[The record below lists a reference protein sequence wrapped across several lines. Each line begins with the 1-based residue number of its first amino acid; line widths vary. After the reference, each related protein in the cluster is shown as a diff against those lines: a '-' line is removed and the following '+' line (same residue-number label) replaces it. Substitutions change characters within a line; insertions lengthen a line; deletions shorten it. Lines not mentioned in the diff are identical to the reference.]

1 MKLTNEEIARV
12 FAGYIGSEATYNNKI
27 NNHQGKILGVDA
39 VGNVI
44 LSHKSVLVP
53 YKVCDIGYSSMLLTP
68 LSSITDEHAIEV
80 AKMRGIEKPKIKRT
94 INLIKIIGHNATLS
108 ISYLEME
115 IHLMANTYNC
125 TNTMDVVN
133 IREYLKSKGYDVPM
147 WFGIDHH
154 ANGKTA
160 IELGVAID
168 KTKTNLV

>member
-1 MKLTNEEIARV
+1 MQQLTNEEITKV
-12 FAGYIGSEATYNNKI
+12 FAGYIGCEATYNNKI

-80 AKMRGIEKPKIKRT
+80 AKMFGMVMASVRERTSKCVFLVDDTHSLLIGFDCHVTYAKNGFMHSEKETSLVVQRLAKLGYAIP
-94 INLIKIIGHNATLS
+94 LDFGH
-108 ISYLEME
+108 E
-115 IHLMANTYNC
+115 H
-125 TNTMDVVN
+125 
-133 IREYLKSKGYDVPM
+133 
-147 WFGIDHH
+147 W

-160 IELGVAID
+160 IQLGIAID
-168 KTKTNLV
+168 KTQTT